1 MEMLGSIAAPVIG
14 GLLGSGGTKQSQSV
28 TNSIDPRYGEYL
40 YGAGGLLPSAANWY
54 AQNKS
59 GMNDQMTQGLNSQW
73 NTLQQS
79 QPGYMQMQNLGLGL
93 MGGGVA
99 GNPFSGQGSS
109 SPSPYAMPQGY
120 QPTAQ
125 PGPFVNR
132 PAPAQ
137 APAPVQQAPQN
148 TMPTPGTPEFA
159 MMMNTMPS
167 WNGGA

>member
-59 GMNDQMTQGLNSQW
+59 GMNDQMAQGLNSQW

-99 GNPFSGQGSS
+99 GNPFSWQGSS
-109 SPSPYAMPQGY
+109 SPYAMPQGY

-125 PGPFVNR
+125 QGPFVNR
-132 PAPAQ
+132 PAPVQ
-137 APAPVQQAPQN
+137 APVQQAPQN
-148 TMPTPGTPEFA
+148 TMPTPGSPEFIN
-159 MMMNTMPS
+159 MMNTMTG
-167 WNGGA
+167 WNGGGA

>member
-1 MEMLGSIAAPVIG
+1 MELLGSIAAPVIG

-59 GMNDQMTQGLNSQW
+59 GMNDQMAQGLNSQW

-93 MGGGVA
+93 MGGGVS
-99 GNPFSGQGSS
+99 GNPFSGQGGMAKSA
-109 SPSPYAMPQGY
+109 YAMPQGY
-120 QPTAQ
+120 QPSSQ
-125 PGPFVNR
+125 PGGPFTA
-132 PAPAQ
+132 APMAMPSPIQ
-137 APAPVQQAPQN
+137 APPQQAPKSMDDLNSIPMQQ
-148 TMPTPGTPEFA
+148 
-159 MMMNTMPS
+159 
-167 WNGGA
+167 WWGGA